1 MLPTET
7 ATITPEIPVPVVQ
20 PRSTEVLPLE
30 ATVVPSNLQPSVIT
44 PMPPRELPIS
54 GQVVVMLVLGTVLSA
69 SAAIFLIGLFAR
81 RSKARDDEFNL
92 N

>member
-1 MLPTET
+1 
-7 ATITPEIPVPVVQ
+7 
-20 PRSTEVLPLE
+20 
-30 ATVVPSNLQPSVIT
+30 
-44 PMPPRELPIS
+44 MPPRELPIS